1 MKTLLYIFLTL
12 LISNSISIA
21 QIPQDYPFKTYLD
34 ETGNLY
40 ITGVDNGDIFTKKFP
55 PIDPV
60 YNDPLWNKVLYNSG
74 DDRGYDIALDP
85 LGSIYV
91 AGYIFNVATNS
102 NDLIIIKHNRGTG
115 DTIWTRKYGSYYDDK
130 AFGIVLD
137 EDQNIYIAGYKSNK
151 NSNKNLLVLKY
162 NVLGDLIYQ
171 HEYNN
176 PVYKG
181 DDVGTDIL
189 VDKGFVYVAGYTYQG
204 ERSLN
209 DIILLTYPKD
219 SPVPSDTNIYRK
231 NGTNE
236 TPTSFLITYMSNNR
250 IAKSRL
256 GVSSV
261 TENLITNIKSDYL
274 TLYFN
279 GDQYNTLAWAKTFNG
294 TGNGNDVA
302 TDLSTDGSGNLYVT
316 GYSNRSII
324 NPYDF
329 ATIKYNYSTGSYGW
343 NDPIKYFNYG
353 TGTGDDRA
361 SSIKFKNNKI
371 YVSGTSQDAPN
382 GIYTK
387 IYEQNEGVII
397 QTWDRVFYPSF
408 TKSDTYGSMNKAS
421 KIELDSSGNLIVI
434 AFAWNNTES
443 KFAVIKYDSLGNVLY
458 TIDETQTDNLSTS
471 IITEQNSPE
480 QYELGQNFPNPF
492 NPNTKI
498 YYSIPKEGNVR
509 ISVYN
514 IAGQEIADLVNEFKS
529 SGQYEIEFDGSNY
542 ASGIYFYKIES
553 GEFSD
558 TRRMILAK

>member
-1 MKTLLYIFLTL
+1 MKTLIYIFLTL
-12 LISNSISIA
+12 VISNSISFA
-21 QIPQDYPFKTYLD
+21 QIPLDYPFKTLLD
-34 ETGNLY
+34 EIVNLY
-40 ITGVDNGDIFTKKFP
+40 ITGVENGDIFTKKYP
-55 PIDPV
+55 PSNPE
-60 YNDPLWNKVLYNSG
+60 YNLPLWSYPLLNPG
-74 DDRGYDIALDP
+74 EDRGYDIALDP
-85 LGSIYV
+85 EGFVYI
-91 AGYIFNVATNS
+91 AGYIFNAVTNS
-102 NDLIIIKHNRGTG
+102 NDLFLIKHNSGSG
-115 DTIWTRKYGSYYDDK
+115 DTIWTRKYVSNFDDK
-130 AFGIVLD
+130 AYGIALD
-137 EDQNIYIAGYKSNK
+137 EDQNIYVTGYKSNI
-151 NSNKNLLVLKY
+151 NNNKNLLLLKY
-162 NVLGDLIYQ
+162 NEYGNLINK

-176 PVYKG
+176 LVYNG
-181 DDVGTDIL
+181 DEVGTDVL

-209 DIILLTYPKD
+209 DLILLTYPKD
-219 SPVPSDTNIYRK
+219 SPKPSDTIIYRK

-236 TPTSFLITYMSNNR
+236 TPTSFLITYKSGDR
-250 IAKSRL
+250 IVKSRL

-302 TDLSTDGSGNLYVT
+302 TDLSTDGFGNLYVT

-329 ATIKYNYSTGSYGW
+329 ATIKYNYTNGSYGW
-343 NDPIKYFNYG
+343 NDAVKYFNYG
-353 TGTGDDRA
+353 TGNGDDRA
-361 SSIKFKNNKI
+361 SSIKLKNNKI

-387 IYEQNEGVII
+387 IYEQNGGVIT

-408 TKSDTYGSMNKAS
+408 TKSDNYNSMFKAS

-443 KFAVIKYDSLGNVLY
+443 KYAVIKYDSLGNVLY
-458 TIDETQTDNLSTS
+458 TIDETLSDNLSNRN
-471 IITEQNSPE
+471 ITEQNSPD
-480 QYELGQNFPNPF
+480 QYVLAQNFPNPF

-498 YYSIPKEGNVR
+498 YYSIPKEGNIR

-514 IAGQEIADLVNEFKS
+514 ISGQLIADLVNEFKAT
-529 SGQYEIEFDGSNY
+529 GQYEIEFDGSSY